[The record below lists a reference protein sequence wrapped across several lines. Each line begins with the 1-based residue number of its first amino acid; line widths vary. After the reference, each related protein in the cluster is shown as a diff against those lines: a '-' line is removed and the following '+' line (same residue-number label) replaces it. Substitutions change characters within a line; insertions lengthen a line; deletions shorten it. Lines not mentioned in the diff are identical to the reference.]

1 MTKMTEWMRAASTK
15 EQFELAKR
23 AKTSRQ
29 YLYVLSNDRSRNTR
43 EAQPGLAARIEKSAE
58 ALRLKNPALPVL
70 LRTDLNRDCRN
81 CEYAKA
87 CQAAHGVK
95 S

>member
-15 EQFELAKR
+15 EQFELARR

-29 YLYVLSNDRSRNTR
+29 YLYVLSNDRSPNTR
-43 EAQPGLAARIEKSAE
+43 EAQPDLAARIEKA
-58 ALRLKNPALPVL
+58 AAHLHGKNPALPVV
-70 LRTDLNRDCRN
+70 LRTDLNQDCRN

-87 CQAAHGVK
+87 CQAGLK
-95 S
+95 